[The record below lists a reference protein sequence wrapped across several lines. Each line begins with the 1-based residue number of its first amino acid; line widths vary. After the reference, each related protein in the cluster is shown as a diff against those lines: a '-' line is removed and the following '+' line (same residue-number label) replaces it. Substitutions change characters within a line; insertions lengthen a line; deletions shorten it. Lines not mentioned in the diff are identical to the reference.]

1 MMFQTTRTSANRRTV
16 FGTLDLVFHAA
27 VHNIRKTHRNALAG
41 LVLNIAQNAILLAT
55 FFLMFNF
62 LGVRGT
68 AIRGDFML
76 YLMSGIFLFMV
87 HVKAVSAI
95 AKAEGPT
102 SSMMQHAP
110 LTTFVTI
117 GAAALGSLYLQVL
130 SMFVILFLYH
140 VLWTPIVI
148 DDPVGALAMLL
159 LSWLSGVGV
168 GIVFFSLRP
177 WSPEAV
183 TISSTVYS
191 RLNMV
196 FSGKMFVANTLPGY
210 MLAMFD
216 WNPLFHAID
225 QARGFIFINYNPH
238 FSSPTYPI
246 WISIGLIMVGLLIES
261 YTRRHA
267 SLSWSAGR

>member
-1 MMFQTTRTSANRRTV
+1 MFQATRSSTNRRTL
-16 FGTLDLVFHAA
+16 FGTLDLVFHAT

-41 LVLNIAQNAILLAT
+41 LMLNIAQNAILLAT
-55 FFLMFNF
+55 FYLMFSF

-130 SMFVILFLYH
+130 SMMVILFLYH

-148 DDPVGALAMLL
+148 DDPVGALSMLL
-159 LSWLSGVGV
+159 VSWLSGVGV

-177 WSPEAV
+177 WSPETV
-183 TISSTVYS
+183 TIASTIYS

-210 MLAMFD
+210 MLVMFD

-225 QARGFIFINYNPH
+225 QARGYIFINYNPH

-246 WISIGLIMVGLLIES
+246 WVSLGLIMVGLLIES

-267 SLSWSAGR
+267 SISWSAGR